1 MKNALLSCFFFLFAL
16 SLGAQSATENLR
28 IFPNPVAESFE
39 IGESD
44 RVTNIRVLNMV
55 GREVK
60 KFDFTA
66 GTKYAITDLPPGM
79 YLVQLRDGE
88 DQVVHTQRVKKS

>member
-1 MKNALLSCFFFLFAL
+1 MKNVLLFSLFLLCACT
-16 SLGAQSATENLR
+16 SLGAQSENLR

-60 KFDFTA
+60 KFAFA
-66 GTKYAITDLPPGM
+66 EGTKYEITDLPPGM
-79 YLVQLRDGE
+79 YLVQLRDGDNE
-88 DQVVHTQRVKKS
+88 VVHTQRVKKS